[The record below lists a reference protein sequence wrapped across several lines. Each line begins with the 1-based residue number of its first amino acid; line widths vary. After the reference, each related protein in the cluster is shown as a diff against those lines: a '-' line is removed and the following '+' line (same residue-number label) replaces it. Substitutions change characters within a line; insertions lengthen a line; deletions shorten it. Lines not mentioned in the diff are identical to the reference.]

1 MKTIKIEKCDKLK
14 AIIATREKR
23 EDMINSSALLE
34 SLHLRNL
41 PNLGINNN
49 SWWDEF
55 VGDHHLLLKELPNLK
70 AFFQGHYNLDFPSL
84 KIKKILEVFSR
95 CDSDTPRLEDF
106 TIKIESLS
114 SNV

>member
-49 SWWDEF
+49 SWW
-55 VGDHHLLLKELPNLK
+55 HLLLKELPNLK